1 MRVSLP
7 AMVPGTPVPARDGA
21 HDGENEEEP
30 QQVHACADEVPA
42 AAEQEDEDD
51 QNDE

>member
-1 MRVSLP
+1 MRMSLP
-7 AMVPGTPVPARDGA
+7 TAVPGTPVPARDGA
-21 HDGENEEEP
+21 HDGENEQEPEEI
-30 QQVHACADEVPA
+30 QARTEQVTA